1 MGAIVSESFHIGNC
15 LPTPLFVLCNF
26 LPTKKYERV
35 VGLQTGIGPKNDSY
49 KSSLMSKMSL
59 IGATYREVDDD
70 QGLGCFHPKL
80 PKSPFLYCALC
91 SSYFNM
97 APSL

>member
-59 IGATYREVDDD
+59 IGVDNYGGLYSPEVT
-70 QGLGCFHPKL
+70 L
-80 PKSPFLYCALC
+80 PTKPIFYWL
-91 SSYFNM
+91 
-97 APSL
+97 